1 MSVNAL
7 DHVNIRTSLMGES
20 IAFYRD
26 MLGMKVTPAP
36 GMNDTSENA
45 WVVADDG
52 RPVVHLNRVL
62 EGSDFLGDDRDWS
75 ALRGSARVH
84 HVAFDCADY
93 DGFRARLSR
102 AALAL
107 TFNEVTSIN
116 LRQIFVHDPNEI
128 LIELNFRSPT
138 A

>member
-7 DHVNIRTSLMGES
+7 DHVNIRTSLMDES
-20 IAFYRD
+20 IAFYRN
-26 MLGMKVTPAP
+26 MLGMTVTPGP
-36 GMNDTSENA
+36 GMSDTSENA
-45 WVVADDG
+45 WIVADDG

-93 DGFRARLSR
+93 DGFRARL
-102 AALAL
+102 AAAGLAL
-107 TFNEVTSIN
+107 RFNDVTSIN
-116 LRQIFVHDPNEI
+116 LRQIFVHDPNDI
-128 LIELNFRSPT
+128 LIELNFR
-138 A
+138 